1 MSFNGFIE
9 NQKDRAV
16 REQLDQEKEQES
28 SLNQEEQERV
38 ARRSGNISRN
48 PRVISDE
55 NTGPGN
61 IEGRTV
67 FDKSERKTIIDT
79 GGFLSDEQ
87 RQTAEN
93 FSEKFRGGVETVG
106 KKAGELGSKLSPPA
120 LINRGIDASPFLPD
134 ADVKGASKVGR
145 KTTKGFVEGAGNLFD
160 VPGLVKSADTATRVA
175 DDADKLAKNPKKTA
189 GTAAAIGAATASQA
203 VQSAREKPSETFGK
217 FTGSGI
223 VGSAVTPLRVNRF
236 KVPKKSG
243 RDTSVTGLDVQTP
256 PILNAVSS
264 TPPSRKTIGGLEGL
278 RPTTGTPQVRNLDD
292 VDVER
297 LGGDKANQGDV
308 FEPIRGFESDVVSK
322 SVLNQGQ
329 DQDVARISS
338 GLGLLDEAE
347 TLGDI
352 RKRRVSREDAVETI
366 SRARD
371 VESDPEDVA
380 RGLER
385 ADATIFGSGAVD
397 AQASDGFRQPGD
409 IDIVVP
415 DKDKAGKVIAE
426 ETGLTKEQ
434 AKNRFDVKEADDFA
448 GLEQGEQF
456 GFGRFSRSP
465 VDAGGIR
472 INPIGEELQRKT
484 GASLFLRGES
494 VGQNRLDI
502 GPRPI
507 PADETV
513 LRRKDP
519 IDAFK
524 IGEELG
530 ADSAQDFA
538 RAFDISDQEV
548 RDRGFTGD
556 TVTESDADSS
566 GLLDELD
573 VDTDI
578 STSEASEVFDTS
590 SPTLARGDSIGSV
603 SSVTAS
609 SSPSLSTQ
617 ADSPTFD
624 SIASEPSSVVSESPS
639 VSSPIRDSPSSPSVS
654 STPTST
660 SPSSPSPQ
668 AESSLFSSFDSPEVS
683 SLTSSSPS
691 PNPSSPNLSSLTS
704 STPVSPQSPTGSS
717 FTSPTPPSSP
727 IGSSFTSIVSDTPS
741 LTSTTTNP
749 PENPLPPENTTN
761 PREPDQEDKEEE
773 ERDIFDSFRT
783 QSLTFTQDLAGLD
796 DILDEDDFF

>member
-9 NQKDRAV
+9 DQKDKAV
-16 REQLDQEKEQES
+16 REQLDQEEQES
-28 SLNQEEQERV
+28 SLNQEEQDRV
-38 ARRSGNISRN
+38 ARRSGNVSRN
-48 PRVISDE
+48 PRVINKE
-55 NTGPGN
+55 NSGPGN

-79 GGFLSDEQ
+79 GGFLSDSQ

-93 FSEKFRGGVETVG
+93 LSEKFRGGVETVG

-120 LINRGIDASPFLPD
+120 LINRGIDKSPFLPD
-134 ADVKGASKVGR
+134 ADVQGASKFGR
-145 KTTKGFVEGAGNLFD
+145 KSTRGFVEGAGNLFD
-160 VPGLVKSADTATRVA
+160 VPSLVKSADTATRVA
-175 DDADKLAKNPKKTA
+175 DDAGKLAKNPRKTA

-203 VQSAREKPSETFGK
+203 VQSAKKKPSETFGK

-256 PILNAVSS
+256 PILNAVTD
-264 TPPSRKTIGGLEGL
+264 TPPSRKTIGGLERL
-278 RPTTGTPQVRNLDD
+278 KPTAGTPQVRNLDD

-322 SVLNQGQ
+322 SVLNQGR

-366 SRARD
+366 SRADD

-397 AQASDGFRQPGD
+397 AQASDGFRRPGD

-448 GLEQGEQF
+448 GLGAGEQF

-507 PADETV
+507 PADESV

-519 IDAFK
+519 VDAFK
-524 IGEELG
+524 IGQELG

-556 TVTESDADSS
+556 TVTQGDADST
-566 GLLDELD
+566 GILDELD
-573 VDTDI
+573 IDTDI
-578 STSEASEVFDTS
+578 TSTEASEVFDAS

-603 SSVTAS
+603 SSVTAQ
-609 SSPSLSTQ
+609 SSPSITTQ

-624 SIASEPSSVVSESPS
+624 SIASQPSSAVSESPS
-639 VSSPIRDSPSSPSVS
+639 VSSPIRDSPTVTSS
-654 STPTST
+654 

-691 PNPSSPNLSSLTS
+691 PTPSSPNITSITS

-717 FTSPTPPSSP
+717 FTSPTPQSP
-727 IGSSFTSIVSDTPS
+727 TGSSFTSIVSDTPS
-741 LTSTTTNP
+741 LTSTTTTTP

-761 PREPDQEDKEEE
+761 PREPENEDKEEE